1 MCIKIGSIKRETKEF
16 AGWQT
21 EEASEKSPAIY
32 SQSAMQKLPV
42 LLSDTLYCTK

>member
-1 MCIKIGSIKRETKEF
+1 MCIKIGLIKRETKEF

-21 EEASEKSPAIY
+21 EEVTSNLQPVA
-32 SQSAMQKLPV
+32 SAMQKLPV